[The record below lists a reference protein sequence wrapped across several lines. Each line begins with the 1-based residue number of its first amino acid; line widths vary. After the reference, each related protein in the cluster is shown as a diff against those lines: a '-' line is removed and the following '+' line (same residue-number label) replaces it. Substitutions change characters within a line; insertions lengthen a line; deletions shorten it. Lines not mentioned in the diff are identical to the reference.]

1 MPINPVR
8 NSFSA
13 SRTVAALSPVTGSKG
28 AASPMPHRPSSVEIF
43 TSTFS
48 EWSCTAKAIRKGFFM
63 GIRMVSTFTSVIFIG
78 FLLHNNFYKIYNF
91 L

>member
-48 EWSCTAKAIRKGFFM
+48 E
-63 GIRMVSTFTSVIFIG
+63 
-78 FLLHNNFYKIYNF
+78 
-91 L
+91 